1 MVSVMDL
8 GLFARIR
15 RRKVVEWA
23 LAYVAAAWAI
33 LQIIDV
39 LADPWGVPPWMIKS
53 VQVLVAMGLFLALV
67 LAWYHGEKG
76 RQRVSGPELL
86 LIAGLLVVAGL
97 LMRLTVG
104 NDGTG
109 GGPSAELSAGPE
121 VDRTR
126 DFRRRIA
133 VLPLDNFTGD
143 PEQEHVVQG
152 LHEAITFRLGR
163 IRSLDVISQ
172 TSVVGYRG
180 TDRTAKEIGQELGV
194 GSILEGSVTAQ
205 GDSVRIILRLV
216 DTARDVREWTGQFGG
231 DLSDLLRLQDQV
243 AREVTREL
251 RAHLTPREDSLLA
264 ISPRIDPR
272 AGEAYLRARALQD
285 GREIIRL
292 LNEAIRIDPTF
303 AAPYGELA
311 RMYAGQAFAGGS
323 DSVPPDELYDRVV
336 RLANHG
342 LRLDSALAS
351 AWTALAEVRYHRD
364 RDYDGGIRLFEKAL
378 DINPSYGV
386 AYIRISSHQAAVGR
400 WDEAVAAARE
410 AQRVD
415 PRSPLSWWGLAHNLR
430 SSGRFREALA
440 EADEALQLDS
450 TVSRSRSVHGAILTH
465 LGRFD
470 EGIAELRQAH
480 DSVPLALGLL
490 RAGRRDEALAIRD
503 ALTAPGRPRGISA
516 FDLARFCALAGESE
530 EAVGYLEQ
538 ADQERAGNLMWLSVE
553 PDLEELRRD
562 ARVQALLQRMR
573 FPERAG

>member
-1 MVSVMDL
+1 MDL

-15 RRKVVEWA
+15 RRKVVQWA

-33 LQIIDV
+33 LQIVDV
-39 LADPWGVPPWMIKS
+39 LADPWNLPPWTIKGLH
-53 VQVLVAMGLFLALV
+53 VLLAVGFLLALV

-76 RQRVSGPELL
+76 RQRVSGPELV

-97 LMRLTVG
+97 MMPLTVG
-104 NDGTG
+104 HDGTAG
-109 GGPSAELSAGPE
+109 GASADVSKVPNGNQP
-121 VDRTR
+121 R
-126 DFRRRIA
+126 DVRRRIA

-180 TDRTAKEIGQELGV
+180 TDRTAKEIGRELGV

-205 GDSVRIILRLV
+205 GDSVRLILRLV
-216 DTARDVREWTGQFGG
+216 DAVRDVREWTGQFGG

-272 AGEAYLRARALQD
+272 AGEAYLRARAAHD
-285 GREIIRL
+285 VHEVIRL
-292 LNEAIRIDPTF
+292 LNDAIRIDPTF

-311 RMYAGQAFAGGS
+311 RMYGGYAFSGGL
-323 DSVPPDELYDRVV
+323 DSLPPEELYEQAVRV
-336 RLANHG
+336 ADHG
-342 LRLDSALAS
+342 LQLDSALAS

-364 RDYDGGIRLFEKAL
+364 RDYDEGIRLFEKAL

-386 AYIRISSHQAAVGR
+386 AYMRISAHEAALGR
-400 WDEAVAAARE
+400 WNQAVAAARE

-415 PRSPLSWWGLAHNLR
+415 PRSPFSWWGLAHNLR
-430 SSGRFREALA
+430 RCGRFREALV
-440 EADEALQLDS
+440 EADAALQIDS
-450 TVSRSRSVHGAILTH
+450 TVSASWSVHGVILTQ

-470 EGIAELRQAH
+470 EGIAELRRAR
-480 DSVPLALGLL
+480 DSAALALGLM
-490 RAGRRDEALAIRD
+490 RAGRRDEAVAIRD
-503 ALTAPGRPRGISA
+503 ALTARGRPRGMSP
-516 FDLARFCALAGESE
+516 FDLARFSALAGDAD

-538 ADQERAGNLMWLSVE
+538 ADRERAGELMWLNVD
-553 PDLEELRRD
+553 PDLEELRHDPR
-562 ARVQALLQRMR
+562 ARALLRRMH
-573 FPERAG
+573 FPDRAS